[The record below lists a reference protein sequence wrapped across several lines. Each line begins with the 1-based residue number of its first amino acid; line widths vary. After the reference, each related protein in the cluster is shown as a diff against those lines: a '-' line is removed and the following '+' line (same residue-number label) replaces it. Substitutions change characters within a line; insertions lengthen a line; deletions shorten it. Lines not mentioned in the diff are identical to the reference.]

1 MRDAQQ
7 KAMLQQNRMDNQTTE
22 RNIMEKRI
30 EECDGIVHR
39 LSEGLSKQES
49 EMMSYEVKI
58 QEKIAGAV
66 RKQVKDE
73 INQYKFDFYRSS
85 LFN

>member
-1 MRDAQQ
+1 M
-7 KAMLQQNRMDNQTTE
+7 
-22 RNIMEKRI
+22 
-30 EECDGIVHR
+30 EECDGIVQR
-39 LSEGLSKQES
+39 LTEGLTKQEN

-66 RKQVKDE
+66 RRQVKDE
-73 INQYKFDFYRSS
+73 INQYKFDIYRSS